1 MAEIYDLANIMG
13 EIIEDERIGSA
24 RNRKV
29 TQEEI
34 KAILLQKRRLA
45 GEKQVS
51 TTSLPLGEALIREG
65 LLTRAQLEHALKVQ
79 AKKGLK
85 IGSILVEL
93 GYIRDESLLRFL
105 GKQYG
110 TEGANLLEVC
120 INEDIMSVLPSNIIL
135 KYRVLPLKVEER
147 SIELAMESPN
157 DFTAIREVEFFT
169 SRRVNPVIVP
179 SYQMDLAIRF
189 IEEKGQGTFSGTEV
203 QRAIQV
209 GPMTLANLLEQLV
222 SSNGS
227 DLLLTAG
234 LPPSIKMGSSL
245 SRTSMPE
252 LTPNQCVAYAKALM
266 NERQWEDFLVN
277 KEIDFAMD
285 YDEVARFRVNVYR
298 QKDTVSLA
306 IRRIATT
313 VQSFEVLGLPDWLEE
328 LILKPQGLILI
339 TAPTGHGKTTTVSA
353 LINRINEK
361 RSCNIITLEDPIE
374 YVYRPIKSNI
384 NQREVGA
391 DTKSFS
397 EGLRRI
403 FRQAPDV
410 IFIGELRDS
419 ETFEIALRAAST
431 GHLVLSTMHASNATA
446 TIDSM
451 VNRFPQHLQGQVRQ
465 QLAEAL
471 LLVFAQRLIPTK
483 KGEARILAYEK
494 LISTHRMR
502 NFIRE
507 NKVHQ
512 IRSQMQAESDDFASM
527 DVCLVKLLK
536 EDRITMKNALVYAEN
551 ADYVAKLGK

>member
-1 MAEIYDLANIMG
+1 MAEIYDLANIMS

-85 IGSILVEL
+85 IGSILVDL
-93 GYIRDESLLRFL
+93 GYIKDESLLRFL

-135 KYRVLPLKVEER
+135 KYRVLPLKVEDR

-157 DFTAIREVEFFT
+157 DFNAIREVEFFT

-189 IEEKGQGTFSGTEV
+189 IEEKGQGAFSGTEI

-285 YDEVARFRVNVYR
+285 YDDVARFRVNVYR

-313 VQSFEVLGLPDWLEE
+313 VQSFEMLGLPDWLEE

-384 NQREVGA
+384 NQREIGA

-465 QLAEAL
+465 QLADAL

-483 KGEARILAYEK
+483 KGDARILAYEK

-536 EDRITMKNALVYAEN
+536 EDKITMKNALVYAEN

>member
-1 MAEIYDLANIMG
+1 MAEIYDLAKIMG

-24 RNRKV
+24 KNRKV

-34 KAILLQKRRLA
+34 KTILLQKKRLA
-45 GEKQVS
+45 GDKQEPAK
-51 TTSLPLGEALIREG
+51 LPLGEALIREG
-65 LLTRAQLEHALKVQ
+65 LLTRPQLEHALKIQ
-79 AKKGLK
+79 AKKGQK

-93 GYIRDESLLRFL
+93 GYIKDESLLRFL

-110 TEGANLLEVC
+110 ADSANLLEVC
-120 INEDIMSVLPSNIIL
+120 INEDITSVLPSNIIL

-147 SIELAMESPN
+147 SIELAMESPH
-157 DFTAIREVEFFT
+157 DFSAIREVEFFT
-169 SRRVNPVIVP
+169 SKRVTPVIVP

-189 IEEKGQGTFSGTEV
+189 IEEKGRGNFSGMDI
-203 QRAIQV
+203 QRAVQV
-209 GPMTLANLLEQLV
+209 GPMTLANLLQQLA
-222 SSNGS
+222 SSNDS
-227 DLLLTAG
+227 DLLLTSG
-234 LPPSIKMGSSL
+234 LPPSIKMGNSL
-245 SRTSMPE
+245 SRTSMPA

-277 KEIDFAMD
+277 KEIDFALD
-285 YDEVARFRVNVYR
+285 YDDISRFRVNVYR

-306 IRRIATT
+306 IRRISSE
-313 VQSFEVLGLPDWLEE
+313 VPSFAGLGLPDWLED

-339 TAPTGHGKTTTVSA
+339 AAPTAHGKTTTVSA

-374 YVYRPIKSNI
+374 YVYQPINSNI
-384 NQREVGA
+384 NQREVGT
-391 DTKSFS
+391 DINSLS

-410 IFIGELRDS
+410 IFIGELRDN

-465 QLAEAL
+465 QLADAL

-483 KGEARILAYEK
+483 TGDARILAYEK
-494 LISTHRMR
+494 LINTHRIR

-512 IRSQMQAESDDFASM
+512 IRSQPQAECDDFASM
-527 DVCLVKLLK
+527 DVCLVNLLK
-536 EDRITMKNALVYAEN
+536 EDKISMKSALVYAEN